1 MTFYTRTDPING
13 SCICFL
19 DENGDEWA
27 IPQDVSNRHY
37 QMYLAW
43 LEEGNVPED
52 VSLEAPQ

>member
-19 DENGDEWA
+19 DDNGDEWSV
-27 IPQDVSNRHY
+27 PQDASNRHY

-43 LEEGNVPED
+43 LEEGNVPEEWNPE
-52 VSLEAPQ
+52 V